1 MKGTSATMT
10 TPSTDSAFVELAGD
24 PAPAPAP
31 APQPAASEPPAPELD
46 PDWPYERME
55 FLGDDLAVRVPTEQ
69 ALAGFSLAS
78 SRYVP
83 IEVRND
89 MTGLFI
95 SEHLGP
101 ETYGRLM
108 RRLMDPDDPDYTTET
123 IGRIMREIVTLR
135 TRDAANAA
143 ANAAAES
150 G

>member
-1 MKGTSATMT
+1 MT
-10 TPSTDSAFVELAGD
+10 TPTTDSAFVALAETTPAQPAPPAPQPEVVQAAPAET
-24 PAPAPAP
+24 PAPAPEPEP
-31 APQPAASEPPAPELD
+31 AKPELD
-46 PDWPYERME
+46 PDWPHERME
-55 FLGDDLAVRVPTEQ
+55 YMGDDLAVRIPTPQ

-78 SRYVP
+78 SKYVP

-108 RRLMDPDDPDYTTET
+108 RRLMDPDDAEYTTST
-123 IGRIMREIVTLR
+123 IGTIMRAIVQLR
-135 TRDAANAA
+135 VDA
-143 ANAAAES
+143 